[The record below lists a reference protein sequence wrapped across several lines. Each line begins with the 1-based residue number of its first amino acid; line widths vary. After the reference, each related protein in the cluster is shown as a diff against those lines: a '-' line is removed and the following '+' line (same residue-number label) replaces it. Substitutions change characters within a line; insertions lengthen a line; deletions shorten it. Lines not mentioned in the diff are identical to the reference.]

1 MRRNSLP
8 LDAKQAQ
15 MWTLDGDCRSVHMT
29 LPSFPVDGMPE
40 PLIVHVEFDTR
51 TIDEM
56 LQRLS
61 VLRAQ
66 MLPPP
71 QRH

>member
-8 LDAKQAQ
+8 LDAVQAQ

-29 LPSFPVDGMPE
+29 LPSFPIDGMPE

-66 MLPPP
+66 MLPPLE
-71 QRH
+71 RN